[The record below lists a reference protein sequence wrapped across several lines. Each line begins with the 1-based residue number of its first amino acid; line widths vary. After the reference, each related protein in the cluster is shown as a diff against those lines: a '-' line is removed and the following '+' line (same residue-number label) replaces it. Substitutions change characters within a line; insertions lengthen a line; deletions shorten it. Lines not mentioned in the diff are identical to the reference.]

1 MGHGKSRRSE
11 PIEPDEL
18 YGISKVRRDTSNATA
33 QNTRP
38 TLDAGRVI
46 EILSSDNDQ
55 EPRRSSIRSQVTSR
69 SQGTSGWLTK
79 LKSKAILPTTGSS
92 STHRRESQQ
101 HTATLRS
108 DQRDLPPPA
117 GLDREKVW
125 VSLKPP
131 HSGRDKERNLSSQP
145 SLSSSASRVPTPLS
159 HIGTPQ
165 ADRGG
170 GLDPVMLREIS
181 TRHSETL
188 LSEQSNDRVYE
199 WIPRAA
205 TVRASSITGIRSET
219 ATRNSSPEPPKQNDE
234 RPESSERTR
243 RATTIGEDWSDDQP
257 EPTLDGTDA
266 SVIHEIN
273 VNEMLASRP
282 GRKAEL
288 LSRGILR
295 KPDPSYWA
303 ERQERES
310 EVLKH
315 MRRNLPPKRQAQE
328 RVAGRPYRHHLKWRN
343 REVKRLLR
351 LWFEHG
357 NSWAQIKAIDDQMAE
372 PQLKD
377 RTQVDLKDKLR
388 TIKAWMLRQ
397 EIPIPKE
404 FGQISI
410 SPAMLQRIANTL
422 GEI

>member
-1 MGHGKSRRSE
+1 MNLTMGV
-11 PIEPDEL
+11 DE
-18 YGISKVRRDTSNATA
+18 VRRETSNATA

-38 TLDAGRVI
+38 TLDAGKVM
-46 EILSSDNDQ
+46 EILSSDDDQ
-55 EPRRSSIRSQVTSR
+55 ESQRSSIRPQVTSR
-69 SQGTSGWLTK
+69 SQRTSGWLTK
-79 LKSKAILPTTGSS
+79 LKSKAILPTAGSS
-92 STHRRESQQ
+92 STHGQESQQ

-108 DQRDLPPPA
+108 DQRNMPPPA
-117 GLDREKVW
+117 GLNRERVRG
-125 VSLKPP
+125 SLKPS
-131 HSGRDKERNLSSQP
+131 HSGRDKERELSSQP
-145 SLSSSASRVPTPLS
+145 SLSRSAYRVPSPSS

-165 ADRGG
+165 TDRGG
-170 GLDPVMLREIS
+170 GLDPVILREIL
-181 TRHSETL
+181 TRHSGTL
-188 LSEQSNDRVYE
+188 PSEQSNDRVYE

-219 ATRNSSPEPPKQNDE
+219 ATRHSPPEPHNQNNE
-234 RPESSERTR
+234 RPESLERTR

-257 EPTLDGTDA
+257 EPTRDGTDA

-273 VNEMLASRP
+273 VNDMLASRP
-282 GRKAEL
+282 RRKPEL
-288 LSRGILR
+288 LSRGTLR

-328 RVAGRPYRHHLKWRN
+328 RVAGRPYRHHLKWRK

-388 TIKAWMLRQ
+388 TIKAWMLR
-397 EIPIPKE
+397 
-404 FGQISI
+404 
-410 SPAMLQRIANTL
+410 
-422 GEI
+422 